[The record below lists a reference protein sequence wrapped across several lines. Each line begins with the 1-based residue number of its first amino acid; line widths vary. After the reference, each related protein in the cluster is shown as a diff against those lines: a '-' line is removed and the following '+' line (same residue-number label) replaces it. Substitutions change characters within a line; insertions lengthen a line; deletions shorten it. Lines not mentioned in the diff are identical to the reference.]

1 MAEYDDLAAQL
12 AEEKKQANEPG
23 TIAQPSPA
31 TTPDEGNAWQSLAD
45 DMAEEQNA
53 AIKHNISQAITTPAD
68 QAVKAQKIA
77 TATSMPVDT
86 VKANLHTLEQQ
97 QESARIADMVK
108 ANPALA
114 SFYGVKENADV
125 AHDDAGVLS
134 QIGDKL
140 NNLGRSAAIGIGP
153 SFADSFYGV
162 GQGVASLGDQLIGQ
176 PFQSVTGLQLPFGPV
191 AEGLKNIRHNH
202 IKPLQTQLEAGQTEM
217 GFVEQ
222 GINSGIQSF
231 AQTLPATVMSVLT
244 ANPAPLLATGAISS
258 GGQATGKA
266 LDAGKSPVQALSYGA
281 QDAVAEVVTERIPVA
296 RLIGDLKAGTPFLK
310 TLVHQYALEVP
321 TEIGATLWQNFNE
334 WANMNPE
341 KTVNEFVREQP
352 AAVGQT
358 ILATLTATTLTTSGG
373 GAVNALAKR
382 MDERDKARLNATN
395 LDSLNGM
402 ATSSALLNRDPSRFH
417 QVVNQMVQ
425 QSGGPQSVFIP
436 AGDMASYFQSQ
447 GVDPYSIAEEM
458 PGVGRD
464 EFQRALS
471 SGGDVQVPMADY
483 MTYLAKQ
490 HGEALKP
497 SIRFGDPAAMT
508 LNQADEFSAEAE
520 QLVQQEFEAAQAR
533 SEQEGALDQTENQVY
548 RNVLSQLEGSGQS
561 NIVAAPQAILHS
573 RFARTMAASEGEAGA
588 ALLNERYG
596 NLSIQGTMPSRQV
609 ADRQA
614 DTGLILSP
622 EARAALEGEL
632 QMEERQFI
640 NDAINVKRSFNAYTD
655 SQPTTPEQVQKALGM
670 ETRPVSLLQAVEK
683 WGGIASGLSPEELK
697 NLQEAKKKGT
707 LKGKNISSYYP
718 GELRDIFDGLPER
731 TISRYVKTNGR
742 SMEDDLP
749 LSAAEAGYLGE
760 DMQRSPG
767 DDAASRADFTAEAQ
781 RRFAEV
787 MKRALR
793 GEAVY
798 SADIQ
803 NRLAEIGTQ
812 QNLALEGRD
821 ANLQMLQPY
830 GITPESSVADI
841 ARALTRQFLDTEG
854 GTVPNP
860 NVMFQ
865 PAPPENTSAFQTW
878 FAGSQMVD
886 SNGVP
891 QVLYHGTQDDVDYFD
906 LAHTNRKDTGWA
918 GEGVYLTNQS
928 IVANAYAQ
936 MKRGGGVGAN
946 VMPVYAS
953 IRNPYIVS
961 DPFEVKAQL
970 RAGGKPAAI
979 EFTENLQANGY
990 DGVILQYPGGVQE
1003 IVAFEPAQVK
1013 SVFNR
1018 GTWNAA
1024 DPMVLNQDATREQNL
1039 AKFMEGSKV
1048 QDVVYHGT
1056 TGDFDTFDRSRAN
1069 PGGDLGAGFYF
1080 TNNQD
1085 DVGVNYAGEG
1095 PDLTVKIDVQA
1106 ERLIN
1111 ERDLEWNDENMEAA
1125 RAEVRAQLSAN
1136 GGTTMPVYLSIKN
1149 PVILGGSQETMFEL
1163 NTQFDEE
1170 GDVIDESGPYLDLMN
1185 AIDEV
1190 APNFQD
1196 VDAEQLKGDL
1206 ANAFD
1211 GEGISAGDVFRAF
1224 KESEGAMYA
1233 TDADGNG
1240 DLSNGEFMRAVFEEM
1255 GYDGIIDHT
1264 VNQKFGN
1271 QRKNGRAMEGVD
1283 EGTTHYVAFR
1293 PEQIKSALGNRG
1305 TFDANDPIILNQ
1317 NQDAPQK
1324 GKKTVAPRGQIRF
1337 SVDNQ
1342 GQRQTLISLFKSA
1355 DNSTFLHES
1364 GHFFLENMLDLA
1376 ELPTAS
1382 EKLKADTAAI
1392 LDWFGVENRSQIT
1405 TEHHEMW
1412 ARGFEQFLMKGKA
1425 PSSALRDA
1433 FNRFRSWL
1441 IGIYRTAKALNVT
1454 VSPEVDAVMQR
1465 MLATEEEIA
1474 QAEMEAGDLAMFADF
1489 TTLQES
1495 GLTGAEWESYQALAM
1510 QAHDQASG
1518 ELMGKLVAEQRRT
1531 TRKWWKEERERVRK
1545 ETQEVVE
1552 TNPTYQAAHWLAKG
1566 KLPDGET
1573 PAAPHAKLSYA
1584 AVADLLGDEKLA
1596 QQLPRYYG
1604 LMVVKHGGVHP
1615 DVVADLFGFGSG
1627 EEMVRKLMT
1636 TPNPRDVIEA
1646 RTDATMVERH
1656 GDMMRDGTIE
1666 QAAQEALENDA
1677 RGDLMARELQLLERM
1692 ANSTTPTVTQ
1702 VLKNAAN
1709 RTMSERT
1716 VAQALTFDTY
1726 LAAERRAGNAAQRA
1740 FAKGDFA
1747 LALTE
1752 KRKQLMNHYMAQFA
1766 KNAKADTDAF
1776 LRFIQKFD
1784 RKTTRKKLERDY
1796 LDQVD
1801 ALLDRFVFTGSVS
1814 AAQDARAV
1822 SFAEFAK
1829 KQEANKQEIV
1839 YDDKLLNE
1847 AYRRHYREMPWDEFS
1862 GLMDTVRNLEHLARL
1877 TQRAIVEVEQEMFED
1892 QVAAVADTIKL
1903 NKKERKQSANM
1914 ERTATEKFVH
1924 GLEMIDAEHTKMEFL
1939 FEDADGYEALGTVWQ
1954 NFYQPLQEASNQEL
1968 IMLKDVAKGWKDAF
1982 ADYDSK
1988 ERQAM
1993 FGKRMWVP
2001 EFNKNVTKSWIMS
2014 LALNYGN
2021 EGNRKAILDAN
2032 WGTSERPVQV
2042 DEAAVRR
2049 VLDKHMTKKDWD
2061 TVQKVWDLID
2071 AQWPAIAKLER
2082 ELSGVVPQK
2091 VEATPV
2097 ETPHGTYRGGYYPL
2111 KYDGEHSWIAF
2122 KRAEKDAVEGTYG
2135 GNYLRA
2141 ATRHGHTKERVGSAG
2156 QRPMMTLNVA
2166 VDHLYNAVHDVTHR
2180 KAILNA
2186 VRLIENERVRAAFAE
2201 HYGSHYPKMILKWL
2215 NGIASDTNSPAN
2227 TAEKLL
2233 SAVRSNTTVVYMG
2246 WKMTTVFSQL
2256 AGFTNSAHFV
2266 GYGNMAKNMAKFY
2279 KKGPWSI
2286 DETLEFAFGK
2296 SVELRNRRE
2305 NFDREIRNEVMKL
2318 EKGDKQYAIKQSFF
2332 SMIGW
2337 MDMMVAVP
2345 TWTAAYEKGLTDFK
2359 GDEGKAI
2366 QYADQ
2371 AVRMAQSSGLPKD
2384 LANIQSSGGQL
2395 FKLFT
2400 MFYSFFSVTYNQF
2413 KRETKR
2419 TNFSRLEDYPRF
2431 MKAMFSIWLA
2441 PAMLGALFAG
2451 QGPDDDESWFAWA
2464 AENVALFP
2472 FASVILVRDVAN
2484 YVARP
2489 YFGAQMTPVEGA
2501 LRALGDTL
2509 GALNDGEISRQEA
2522 RAAFDLLGYAKG
2534 LPTRQMWATGEFM
2547 TDWMNGN
2554 VEPDNPAEA
2563 VKGLLFGKHA
2573 IE

>member
-1 MAEYDDLAAQL
+1 MADYDDLAAQL
-12 AEEKKQANEPG
+12 AEEKKQATEPG
-23 TIAQPSPA
+23 TIAQPNPAASP
-31 TTPDEGNAWQSLAD
+31 DDGNPWQSLAD
-45 DMAEEQNA
+45 DMAEEQRA
-53 AIKHNISQAITTPAD
+53 AIHQNISSTITTPAD

-77 TATSMPVDT
+77 AATSMPVDT
-86 VKANLHTLEQQ
+86 VQANLQTIEQQ
-97 QESARIADMVK
+97 QETARIADMVK
-108 ANPALA
+108 ANPALV
-114 SFYGVKENADV
+114 SFYGVKENAAV
-125 AHDDAGVLS
+125 AHDDAGTLS
-134 QIGDKL
+134 KIGDTF
-140 NNLGRSAAIGIGP
+140 NNLGRSALIGIGP
-153 SFADSFYGV
+153 SFADSFYAT
-162 GQGVASLGDQLIGQ
+162 GQGITGAADQFIGQ
-176 PFQSVTGLQLPFGPV
+176 PFRDVTGLQLPFGPMS
-191 AEGLKNIRHNH
+191 EGLKNIRKNYVQ
-202 IKPLQTQLEAGQTEM
+202 PVQRSLEAGQTQM

-222 GINSGIQSF
+222 GINSGVQSF
-231 AQTLPATVMSVLT
+231 AQTLPAAVMSVLSGSPT
-244 ANPAPLLATGAISS
+244 PMLAVGGISA

-266 LDAGKSPVQALSYGA
+266 LDAGKTPVQALSYGG
-281 QDAVAEVVTERIPVA
+281 QDAVAEILTERIPVVK
-296 RLIGDLKAGTPFLK
+296 LLGDLKAGTPFIK
-310 TLVHQYALEVP
+310 TLVHQYATEIP

-341 KTVNEFVREQP
+341 KTVSQWVSEQP

-358 ILATLTATTLTTSGG
+358 ILATLTATTLQTSG
-373 GAVNALAKR
+373 ASAINSLAKR
-382 MDERDKARLNATN
+382 MEERDKAKVNASN
-395 LDSLNGM
+395 LDNLNGM
-402 ATSSALLNRDPSRFH
+402 ATSSALLTRDPSRFH
-417 QVVNQMVQ
+417 QVVGQMVQ

-436 AGDMASYFQSQ
+436 ANEMASYFQSQ

-464 EFQRALS
+464 EFYRALS
-471 SGGDVQVPMADY
+471 TGGDVQVPMADY

-508 LNQADEFSAEAE
+508 LNQAGEFDAEAD
-520 QLVQQEFEAAQAR
+520 QLVQQEFDAAQAR
-533 SEQEGALDQTENQVY
+533 AEQDTALNQTERQVY
-548 RNVLSQLEGSGQS
+548 DNVLGQLQASGQS
-561 NIVAAPQAILHS
+561 NIVAEPQALLHS
-573 RFARTMAASEGEAGA
+573 RFARTLAASEGEAGS
-588 ALLNERYG
+588 ALLAERYG
-596 NLSIQGTMPSRQV
+596 AGNFAVQGTIPTRDV
-609 ADRQA
+609 PAREA

-622 EARAALEGEL
+622 EDRATLEREL
-632 QMEERQFI
+632 QPEERQFI
-640 NDAINVKRSFNAYTD
+640 NDAINVKRSFNAFTD
-655 SQPTTPEQVQKALGM
+655 AQPNSPEQVQKALGLPSK
-670 ETRPVSLLQAVEK
+670 PVNLLQAVEK
-683 WGGIASGLSPEELK
+683 WGGIASGLKPEELK
-697 NLQEAKKKGT
+697 NLQDAKKKGT

-749 LSAAEAGYLGE
+749 MAAAEAGYLGE
-760 DMQRSPG
+760 DMVRSPG
-767 DDAASRADFTAEAQ
+767 NDANSRAEYGREAQ
-781 RRFAEV
+781 RRFAEA
-787 MKRALR
+787 MKRAVR
-793 GEAVY
+793 GEPVY
-798 SADIQ
+798 TADVQ
-803 NRLAEIGTQ
+803 SRLAEIGTQ
-812 QNLALEGRD
+812 ESLALEGRD

-830 GITPESSVADI
+830 GITAESSLADI
-841 ARALTRQFLDTEG
+841 TRALTRQFLDTEG
-854 GTVPNP
+854 GTVQNP
-860 NVMFQ
+860 NIMFQ
-865 PAPPENTSAFQTW
+865 PAPPENSDAFQTW

-886 SNGVP
+886 RNGNP

-906 LAHTNRKDTGWA
+906 LAHANRKDTGWA
-918 GEGVYLTNQS
+918 GEGVYLTNQP

-953 IRNPYIVS
+953 LRNPYIVS
-961 DPFEVKAQL
+961 DPIQVKAEL

-1003 IVAFEPAQVK
+1003 IVAFEPGQVK

-1018 GTWNAA
+1018 GTWNRE
-1024 DPMVLNQDATREQNL
+1024 DPLVLNQDANREENL
-1039 AKFMEGSKV
+1039 AAFLEGSQV

-1080 TNNQD
+1080 TSNQD

-1095 PDLTVKIDVQA
+1095 PDLTAKIEAQA
-1106 ERLIN
+1106 ERLVN
-1111 ERDLEWNDENMEAA
+1111 DRDQDFSDENMEAA
-1125 RAEVRAQLSAN
+1125 RNEVRAQLSAN

-1149 PVILGGSQETMFEL
+1149 PVVLGGSQETTFDL
-1163 NTQFDEE
+1163 NTEFDDE
-1170 GDVIDESGPYLDLMN
+1170 GDIVDESGPYLDLMN

-1190 APNFQD
+1190 GASFQD
-1196 VDAEQLKGDL
+1196 VDTEALKSEL
-1206 ANAFD
+1206 MNNFD
-1211 GEGISAGDVFRAF
+1211 GESLSAGDVFRAF

-1233 TDADGNG
+1233 TDDNG
-1240 DLSNGEFMRAVFEEM
+1240 ELANGEFMRAVFEEM

-1264 VNQKFGN
+1264 VNKKFGTE
-1271 QRKNGRAMEGVD
+1271 RRNGKSMEGVD
-1283 EGTTHYVAFR
+1283 EDTTHYVAFR
-1293 PEQIKSALGNRG
+1293 PEQIKSAIGNRG
-1305 TFDANDPIILNQ
+1305 TFDANDPVILNQ
-1317 NQDAPQK
+1317 DEKAKQK
-1324 GKKTVAPRGQIRF
+1324 GNKTVAPRGQIRF

-1342 GQRQTLISLFKSA
+1342 GQRQTLISLFKAA

-1364 GHFFLENMLDLA
+1364 GHFFLENMFDLA

-1382 EKLKADTAAI
+1382 DKLKADTKAI
-1392 LDWFGVENRSQIT
+1392 LDWFGVENRSQVT

-1425 PSSALRDA
+1425 PSSALREA

-1454 VSPEVDAVMQR
+1454 VTPEVDAVMQR

-1474 QAEMEAGDLAMFADF
+1474 QAEVEAGGLAMFADF
-1489 TTLQES
+1489 TALRES
-1495 GLTGAEWESYQALAM
+1495 GLTGAEWEAYQALAAL
-1510 QAHDQASG
+1510 AHDRASG

-1531 TRKWWKEERERVRK
+1531 TRKWWKEERERVRA
-1545 ETQEVVE
+1545 ETKEVVE

-1566 KLPDGET
+1566 ALPDGER
-1573 PAAPHAKLSYA
+1573 PNVPHAKLSYA

-1656 GDMMRDGTIE
+1656 GDMLRDGTIE

-1677 RGDLMARELQLLERM
+1677 RGDLMARELELLGRM
-1692 ANSTTPTVTQ
+1692 ANSNTTTVAS
-1702 VLKNAAN
+1702 VLKAAAT
-1709 RTMSERT
+1709 RTMNERT
-1716 VAQALTFDTY
+1716 VAQAVTFDTY

-1752 KRKQLMNHYMAQFA
+1752 KRKQLLNHYMAQFA

-1784 RKTTRKKLERDY
+1784 RKTSRKALERDY
-1796 LDQVD
+1796 LDQID
-1801 ALLDRFVFTGSVS
+1801 GLLDRFVFTGSVT
-1814 AAQDARAV
+1814 AAQDARAT

-1877 TQRAIVEVEQEMFED
+1877 TQKAIVEVEQEMFED
-1892 QVAAVADTIKL
+1892 QVAAVAETIKL
-1903 NKKERKQSANM
+1903 NKKARKQSTNI
-1914 ERTATEKFVH
+1914 ERTPVEKLVH
-1924 GLEMIDAEHTKMEFL
+1924 GLELIDAEHTKMEFL
-1939 FEDADGYEALGTVWQ
+1939 FEDADGYQSLGTVWQ
-1954 NFYQPLQEASNQEL
+1954 NFYKPLQEASNREL
-1968 IMLKDVAKGWKDAF
+1968 EKLKGVSQGWKNAF
-1982 ADYDSK
+1982 SHYTSK
-1988 ERQAM
+1988 ERQEM
-1993 FGKRMWVP
+1993 FGKRVWVP

-2021 EGNRKAILDAN
+2021 DGNRKAILDAN
-2032 WGTSERPVQV
+2032 WGTSETPVQV
-2042 DEAAVRR
+2042 DDAAVRR

-2061 TVQKVWDLID
+2061 TVQAVWDLID
-2071 AQWPAIAKLER
+2071 SQWPEIAKLER

-2091 VEATPV
+2091 VEAVPV

-2166 VDHLYNAVHDVTHR
+2166 VDHLYNAVHDITHR

-2186 VRLIENERVRAAFAE
+2186 VRLIENERVRSAFAE
-2201 HYGSHYPKMILKWL
+2201 HYGSHYPRMVLKWL
-2215 NGIASDTNSPAN
+2215 NRIASDTNAPAN
-2227 TAEKLL
+2227 SAEKLL

-2246 WKMTTVFSQL
+2246 WKMTTIMSQL
-2256 AGFTNSAHFV
+2256 SGYTNSANFV
-2266 GYGNMAKNMAKFY
+2266 GYGNLARSMAHFFR
-2279 KKGPWSI
+2279 KGPWSI
-2286 DETLEFAFGK
+2286 QENLDYAFSK
-2296 SVELRNRRE
+2296 SVELRNRQQ
-2305 NFDREIRNEVMKL
+2305 NFDREIRAEVMKL
-2318 EKGDKQYAIKQSFF
+2318 EKGDKQYAIKQSYFG
-2332 SMIGW
+2332 MIGW
-2337 MDMMVAVP
+2337 MDMMVAAP
-2345 TWTAAYEKGLTDFK
+2345 TWLAGYEKGLTEFK
-2359 GDEGKAI
+2359 GDEAKAI
-2366 QYADQ
+2366 DYADQ
-2371 AVRMAQSSGLPKD
+2371 ALRMSQSSGLPKD
-2384 LANIQSSGGQL
+2384 LANIQSGNEA

-2431 MKAMFSIWLA
+2431 MKAMFSLWLV
-2441 PAMLGALFAG
+2441 PSMLGALLAG
-2451 QGPDDDESWFAWA
+2451 QGPDDDESWMGWA
-2464 AENVALFP
+2464 AKEFALFP
-2472 FASVILVRDVAN
+2472 FASVILLRDVAN

-2489 YFGAQMTPVEGA
+2489 YFGAQMSPVEGA

-2547 TDWMNGN
+2547 ADWMNGN
-2554 VEPDNPAEA
+2554 VEPENPAQA
-2563 VKGLLFGKHA
+2563 VKGLMFGKHA